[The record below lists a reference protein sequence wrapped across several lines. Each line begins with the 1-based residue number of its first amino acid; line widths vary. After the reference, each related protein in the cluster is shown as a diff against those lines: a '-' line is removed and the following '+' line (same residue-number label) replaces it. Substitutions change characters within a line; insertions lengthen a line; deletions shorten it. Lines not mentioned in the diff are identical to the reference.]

1 MQNDIPTTFTTRIAI
16 ILREDLATW
25 QKLNVTAFLAG
36 GLGGSDPALMGDA
49 YLDADGTR
57 YGALIVQ
64 PVLIFASDGD
74 EIKRAHATA
83 LERGATL
90 FVYTREMFS
99 TGHDAAN
106 RAAVAA
112 VPRADLDLV
121 GIALRDSKATVTK
134 VTKGLKLHP

>member
-1 MQNDIPTTFTTRIAI
+1 MQNDIPVAFDTRIAI
-16 ILREDLATW
+16 LLHEDLATW

-36 GLGGSDPALMGDA
+36 GLGGSDPALIGNS
-49 YLDADGTR
+49 YHDADGTR

-64 PVLIFASDGD
+64 PILIFASDAEGMM
-74 EIKRAHATA
+74 RAHATA
-83 LERGATL
+83 LARGANL
-90 FVYTREMFS
+90 FIYTREMFS

-112 VPRADLDLV
+112 VPRADLDHG
-121 GIALRDSKATVTK
+121 GIALRDSKATVAK